1 MLPNFESFLDATPEK
16 GVIIVEY
23 YWQPTPT
30 SHPAPANRNREKV
43 GVKTSMVFFKRIL
56 ASDKCWCGSKR
67 QFARC
72 HRRAD
77 DWSYVTFDPGQQAY
91 SPVVLLDQTFTQFD
105 YNQVRAA
112 LDGTSD
118 LLPIEQAAQRAVW
131 GLALEPRVVNEI
143 GTLILG
149 TVELSPRELHLA
161 TNSEKRFEHLGTR
174 VEQVLGRA
182 LGGGEIRRA
191 EPQKAF
197 PPPAAR
203 RKRKASTR

>member
-1 MLPNFESFLDATPEK
+1 MGA
-16 GVIIVEY
+16 
-23 YWQPTPT
+23 
-30 SHPAPANRNREKV
+30 
-43 GVKTSMVFFKRIL
+43 KTSMVFFKRIL

-67 QFARC
+67 LFARC

-91 SPVVLLDQTFTQFD
+91 SPVVLLDQTFTIFD
-105 YNQVRAA
+105 YDQVRAA
-112 LDGTSD
+112 LNATPD
-118 LLPIEQAAQRAVW
+118 LLLIEQTAKRAVW

-149 TVELSPRELHLA
+149 TVELSPHELHLA
-161 TNSEKRFEHLGTR
+161 TNSEKRFEHLTAR
-174 VEQVLGRA
+174 VERVLGRGA
-182 LGGGEIRRA
+182 GGGEIRRA

-203 RKRKASTR
+203 RKRKPSTR